1 MYVCIILLIFY
12 FCVLRYIE
20 CKMLPSVTD
29 YDQLTDIEHVL
40 KRPDM
45 YVGSYALQERDDTLA
60 IQDEQGNTRLQ
71 YCHFQVSDTVERLF
85 LEVLT
90 NASDN
95 VIRSRQQGLSEQE
108 VGGIDVTMTLDTIS
122 VRNYGIPIT
131 LDIHPKFNMR
141 LPKII
146 FTLLRSGSNYGDN
159 VSGAGKY
166 GLGAKL
172 TAVHS
177 TTFTVTVASSYQK
190 KFYSQSWHNN
200 LSYEEP
206 EIFQDYDGPSY
217 VEVQYKLDFQKL
229 GYQNLQ
235 YTDMDYALIHKHVID
250 ASLTSKITTTFNG
263 IAYDVRDIKKYVSL
277 LTNVDAKANNVV
289 HITPPP
295 QAAGITDYTKN
306 YWKYTNMLPSVELC
320 IIETPDNPATLAYTN
335 GIPNRYGGV
344 HVEKAIEC
352 TSEIMIKKINTMFEK
367 IGGRGVLNKKDL
379 RKHITCIVIVR
390 LLNPIFDSQSKTA
403 LKSPK
408 PNIKFSEEEE
418 AKFGK
423 FNLLFKRLIAEVE
436 GKALNAMKKTDGKRT
451 RHTKVEECED
461 ANYAGTKDS
470 HKCVL
475 MLTEGKSASGYA
487 TVALQHVGGRD
498 YFGSF
503 PLRGKPINTL
513 NADIMSIVSN
523 QVIADMKEV
532 LGLREGTD
540 YTVESNYRTLRYGKI
555 LIMADAD
562 EDGKHIIGLLLNL
575 FHTLYPSL
583 IAREYIMILRTPI
596 VRVSKG
602 KDRLTFFTHKDYEHW
617 MSTTPTHG
625 KWVHKYLKGL
635 ASSTPDE
642 IAFDFKNPRYVQIVY
657 DDVSDQYINLA
668 FNEKMSDMRKEW
680 IAILKESLYV
690 ETWTTLPISHF
701 IDQELIAFARDN
713 LGRNIP
719 RLMDGLK
726 ESQRKIIWGM
736 YTYKTWG
743 SCGRYENGKRKIG
756 KTDIKTDVKSIKVGA
771 LASHVQ
777 ESTAYKHGEQCLC
790 NTIVSMAFN
799 FTGSNNIEYFR
810 QDGLFGS
817 RNKIGEDAGS
827 PRYIFCA
834 PTAMLPHINKF
845 EDLELMDFEI
855 DEGEDQEPKE
865 FLPIIPMI
873 LVNGANGIGSGYS
886 TRIPKFNPLDLID
899 YIKNKLSGVKYQ
911 AEPMPWYRDFKGTI
925 TATEINLKNS
935 IGGIEVEVEVENENG
950 EIELIKTFMNTGVK
964 YKITGT
970 YHTIGNSIHITEIP
984 IDTSSSKYYA
994 FLKQL
999 VEDKKAD
1006 DCWNHCEADT
1016 IHFELIGYK
1025 GTPNEK
1031 DLRLVKT
1038 ISTSNMII
1046 LDENDIPKRYSRVI
1060 DILEEFYNKRLQ
1072 IYHRRKQ
1079 YLIDEEMKIIPEL
1092 QEKDRFITDLITRN
1106 IIIDKRTK
1114 EDIKKQLQ
1122 ERQYKEDIY
1131 KSLSLDCT
1139 SDSKVRKLKE
1149 KLQYHLDRYNMLLN
1163 LKPEEMW
1170 YSDLVQLEEEYK
1182 KYYKL

>member
-1 MYVCIILLIFY
+1 
-12 FCVLRYIE
+12 
-20 CKMLPSVTD
+20 MLASVTD

-71 YCHFQVSDTVERLF
+71 YCHFQVSDAVERLF

-95 VIRSRQQGLSEQE
+95 VIRSREKGLTEQE
-108 VGGIDVTMTLDTIS
+108 VGGIDVQMTYDTVT
-122 VRNYGIPIT
+122 VRNYGIPII

-177 TTFTVTVASSYQK
+177 TTFTVTVASGYQK
-190 KFYSQSWHNN
+190 KFYRQSWHNN

-206 EIFQDYDGPSY
+206 ELFQDYDGPSY
-217 VEVQYKLDFQKL
+217 VEVQYTLDFQKL

-250 ASLTSKITTTFNG
+250 ASLTSKITTSFNG
-263 IAYDVRDIKKYVSL
+263 ITYDFRDIKKYVSL
-277 LTNVDAKANNVV
+277 LTNVDPKANSVV
-289 HITPPP
+289 HILPSHNPNTSM
-295 QAAGITDYTKN
+295 QEYKKN
-306 YWKYTNMLPSVELC
+306 YWKHTNNLPSVELC

-344 HVEKAIEC
+344 HVEKAIES
-352 TSEIMIKKINTMFEK
+352 TSDIMIKKINTMFEK
-367 IGGRGVLNKKDL
+367 ISGKGILNKKDL
-379 RKHITCIVIVR
+379 RKHITCVIIVR
-390 LLNPIFDSQSKTA
+390 VLNPVFDSQSKTA

-408 PNIKFSEEEE
+408 PIIKFTEDEE

-423 FNLLFKRLIAEVE
+423 FNLLFKRLLAEVE
-436 GKALNAMKKTDGKRT
+436 GKALNALKKTDGKRT
-451 RHTKVEECED
+451 RHTNVEECED
-461 ANYAGTKDS
+461 ANFAGTKES

-487 TVALQHVGGRD
+487 TVALEHVPGKRN
-498 YFGSF
+498 YFGTF
-503 PLRGKPINTL
+503 PLRGKPINTM
-513 NADIMSIVSN
+513 NADIMSIVKN
-523 QVIADMKEV
+523 QVITDLKEV

-540 YTVESNYRTLRYGKI
+540 YTVDSNYLTLRYGKI

-575 FHTLYPSL
+575 FHSLYPSL

-596 VRVSKG
+596 VRVTKG
-602 KDRLTFFTHKDYEHW
+602 KERLGFFTHKDYEHW
-617 MSTTPTHG
+617 MSITPNHG

-635 ASSTPDE
+635 ASSTPEE
-642 IAFDFKNPRYVQIVY
+642 ISYDFQDPRYVQIVY
-657 DDVSDQYINLA
+657 DDVSDQFINLA
-668 FNEKMSDMRKEW
+668 FNEKMSNLRKEW
-680 IAILKESLYV
+680 IATLKESLYV
-690 ETWTTLPISHF
+690 ETWSVLPISQF
-701 IDQELIAFARDN
+701 IDQELVTFARDN

-726 ESQRKIIWGM
+726 ESQRKILWGM

-756 KTDIKTDVKSIKVGA
+756 KSDINTDAKSIKVGA

-790 NTIVSMAFN
+790 NTIIGMAFN

-834 PTAMLPHINKF
+834 PSDMLHTVFKF
-845 EDLELMDFEI
+845 DDFVLMDFEV
-855 DEGEDQEPKE
+855 DEGEDQEPKQ
-865 FLPIIPMI
+865 FLPVIPMI

-886 TRIPKFNPLDLID
+886 TRIPKFNPLDLSM
-899 YIKNKLSGVKYQ
+899 YLKNRLNGIKNQ
-911 AEPMPWYRDFKGTI
+911 PEPIPWYRDFKGTI
-925 TATEINLKNS
+925 TATEINLKNNQ
-935 IGGIEVEVEVENENG
+935 GGIEVEMEVENENG
-950 EIELIKTFMNTGVK
+950 EIETIITTINTGVK
-964 YKITGT
+964 YKIAGS
-970 YHTIGNSIHITEIP
+970 YHIRGNTIHITELP
-984 IDTSSSKYYA
+984 IDTSMSNYKK
-994 FLKQL
+994 FLEQL
-999 VEDKKAD
+999 VKDKKAD
-1006 DCWNHCEADT
+1006 DYKNHCGT
-1016 IHFELIGYK
+1016 NTVHFELIGYK

-1038 ISTSNMII
+1038 LSTSNMII
-1046 LDENDIPKRYSRVI
+1046 LDENDIPKRYSRI
-1060 DILEEFYNKRLQ
+1060 NDILEDFYTQRLAY
-1072 IYHRRKQ
+1072 YHKRKQ
-1079 YLIDEEMKIIPEL
+1079 YLIDEEIKIVTEL
-1092 QEKDRFITDLITRN
+1092 QEKDRFITDLIEKN
-1106 IIIDKRTK
+1106 IVIEKRTK

-1122 ERQYKEDIY
+1122 DRQYKEDIY
-1131 KSLSLDCT
+1131 KTLSLDCT
-1139 SDSKVRKLKE
+1139 SDNKVRKLKE
-1149 KLQYHLDRYNMLLN
+1149 KLQYHIDRYNMLCN
-1163 LKPEEMW
+1163 LQPEQMW
-1170 YSDLVQLEEEYK
+1170 YSDIEQFEAEYK
-1182 KYYKL
+1182 KYYKF

>member
-1 MYVCIILLIFY
+1 
-12 FCVLRYIE
+12 
-20 CKMLPSVTD
+20 MLPSVTD

-45 YVGSYALQERDDTLA
+45 YVGSYALQERSDTLA

-71 YCHFQVSDTVERLF
+71 YCQFSVSDAVERLF

-108 VGGIDVTMTLDTIS
+108 VGGIDVQMTSDTIT

-177 TTFTVTVASSYQK
+177 TTFTVTVASGYQK
-190 KFYSQSWHNN
+190 KFYRQSWHNN

-206 EIFQDYDGPSY
+206 ELFQDYDGPSY
-217 VEVQYKLDFQKL
+217 VEIQYTLDFQKL
-229 GYQNLQ
+229 GYQGLQ
-235 YTDMDYALIHKHVID
+235 YTDVDYALIHKHVID
-250 ASLTSKITTTFNG
+250 SSLTSKITTSFNG
-263 IAYDVRDIKKYVSL
+263 IKYDFRDIKKYVSL
-277 LTNVDAKANNVV
+277 LTNVDPKAHNVV
-289 HITPPP
+289 HILPPSQGIGNITP
-295 QAAGITDYTKN
+295 QDYTKN
-306 YWKYTNMLPSVELC
+306 YWKHTNMLPSVELC

-344 HVEKAIEC
+344 HVEKAIEA
-352 TSEIMIKKINTMFEK
+352 TSDVMIKKVNAMFEK
-367 IGGRGVLNKKDL
+367 ISGKGVLNKKDL
-379 RKHITCIVIVR
+379 RKHITCVIIVR
-390 LLNPIFDSQSKTA
+390 VLNPVFDCQSKTA

-408 PNIKFSEEEE
+408 PIIKFTDDEE

-423 FNLLFKRLIAEVE
+423 FNLLFKRLLAEVE
-436 GKALNAMKKTDGKRT
+436 GKALNALKKTDGKRT
-451 RHTKVEECED
+451 RHTDVDECED
-461 ANYAGTKDS
+461 ANFAGTKQS

-487 TVALQHVGGRD
+487 TVALQHVPGKRD
-498 YFGSF
+498 YFGTF
-503 PLRGKPINTL
+503 PLRGKPINTI
-513 NADIMSIVSN
+513 NADVMSIVN
-523 QVIADMKEV
+523 NKVITDLKEV
-532 LGLREGTD
+532 LGLREGMD
-540 YTVESNYRTLRYGKI
+540 YTVDSNYMTLRYGKI

-575 FHTLYPSL
+575 FHSLYPSL

-602 KDRLTFFTHKDYEHW
+602 KERLTFFTHADYQAW
-617 MSTTPTHG
+617 MDQTPMHG

-642 IAFDFKNPRYVQIVY
+642 IVYDFQDPRYVQIVY
-657 DDVSDQYINLA
+657 DDVSDQFINLA
-668 FNEKMSDMRKEW
+668 FNEKLSDQRKEW
-680 IAILKESLYV
+680 IALLKESLYV
-690 ETWTTLPISHF
+690 ERWSVLPISHF
-701 IDQELIAFARDN
+701 IDQELVTFARDN

-726 ESQRKIIWGM
+726 ESQRKIVWGM

-756 KTDIKTDVKSIKVGA
+756 KTDIKTDAKSIKVGT

-790 NTIVSMAFN
+790 STIIAMAFD
-799 FTGSNNIEYFR
+799 FTGSNNIEYFK

-827 PRYIFCA
+827 PRYIFCS
-834 PTAMLPHINKF
+834 PTPMLPKINRF
-845 EDLELMDFEI
+845 EDFELLGFKV
-855 DEGEDQEPKE
+855 DEGEDQEPKQ

-886 TRIPKFNPLDLID
+886 TRIPKFNPLDLSM
-899 YIKNKLSGVKYQ
+899 YLKNRLQGIQ
-911 AEPMPWYRDFKGTI
+911 NQPEPIPWYRDFKGTI
-925 TATEINLKNS
+925 TATEINLKNNK
-935 IGGIEVEVEVENENG
+935 GGIEVEVEVENENG
-950 EIELIKTFMNTGVK
+950 EIETIMSMINTGVK
-964 YKITGT
+964 YKITGC
-970 YHTIGNSIHITEIP
+970 YHKLGNVIHITELP
-984 IDTSSSKYYA
+984 IDTSINSYKK
-994 FLKQL
+994 FLEQL
-999 VEDKKAD
+999 VKDKKAD
-1006 DCWNHCEADT
+1006 DCKNHCGPNSV
-1016 IHFELIGYK
+1016 HFELIGYK
-1025 GTPNEK
+1025 GTVNEK
-1031 DLRLVKT
+1031 ELRLVKT
-1038 ISTSNMII
+1038 LSTSNMVI
-1046 LDENDIPKRYSRVI
+1046 LDENDIPKRYSRI
-1060 DILEEFYNKRLQ
+1060 NDILDEFYHKRLEF
-1072 IYHRRKQ
+1072 YHMRKQ
-1079 YLIDEEMKIIPEL
+1079 HLIDEELKIIPEL
-1092 QEKDRFITDLITRN
+1092 QEKVRFVDDLNTGN
-1106 IIIDKRTK
+1106 IIIAKRSK
-1114 EDIKKQLQ
+1114 EDINRQLL
-1122 ERQYKEDIY
+1122 ERQYKEGFH
-1131 KSLSLDCT
+1131 KSFSLDCT
-1139 SDSKVRKLKE
+1139 SENKIKKLRE
-1149 KLQYHLDRYNMLLN
+1149 KLQYHLDRYQMLLN
-1163 LKPEEMW
+1163 LKVEEMW
-1170 YSDLVQLEEEYK
+1170 YVDLQEFETDYK
-1182 KYYKL
+1182 KYYHIQ

>member
-1 MYVCIILLIFY
+1 
-12 FCVLRYIE
+12 
-20 CKMLPSVTD
+20 MLPSVTD

-45 YVGSYALQERDDTLA
+45 YVGSYALQDRDDTLA

-71 YCHFQVSDTVERLF
+71 YCHFQVSDAVERLF

-95 VIRSRQQGLSEQE
+95 VIRSRQQGLTEQE
-108 VGGIDVTMTLDTIS
+108 VGGIDVTMTLDTIT

-177 TTFTVTVASSYQK
+177 TTFTVTVASGYQK
-190 KFYSQSWHNN
+190 KFYKQSWHNN
-200 LSYEEP
+200 LSYEDP
-206 EIFQDYDGPSY
+206 EVFQDYSGPSY
-217 VEVQYKLDFQKL
+217 VEVQYTLDFQKL
-229 GYQNLQ
+229 GYQSLQ

-250 ASLTSKITTTFNG
+250 SSLTSKIVTSFNG
-263 IAYDVRDIKKYVSL
+263 VSYDFRDIKKYITL
-277 LTNVDAKANNVV
+277 LSNVDPKAHNVV
-289 HITPPP
+289 HILPSP
-295 QAAGITDYTKN
+295 QSHGIQDYVKN
-306 YWKYTNMLPSVELC
+306 YWKYPNMLPSVELC

-344 HVEKAIEC
+344 HVERAIDC
-352 TSEIMIKKINTMFEK
+352 TSDIMIKKVNTMFEK
-367 IGGRGVLNKKDL
+367 ISGKGILNKKDL
-379 RKHITCIVIVR
+379 RKHITCVIIVR
-390 LLNPIFDSQSKTA
+390 VLNPVFDSQSKTA

-408 PNIKFSEEEE
+408 PNIKFSDEEE

-423 FNLLFKRLIAEVE
+423 FNLLFKRLLAEVE
-436 GKALNAMKKTDGKRT
+436 GKALNALKKTDGKRT
-451 RHTKVEECED
+451 RHTDVEECED

-475 MLTEGKSASGYA
+475 MLTEGNSASGYA
-487 TVALQHVGGRD
+487 TVALQHVPGKRD
-498 YFGSF
+498 YFGTF

-513 NADIMSIVSN
+513 NADIMSIVKN
-523 QVIADMKEV
+523 QVITDLKEV
-532 LGLREGTD
+532 LGLREGVD
-540 YTVESNYRTLRYGKI
+540 YTVDSNYLTLRYGKI

-562 EDGKHIIGLLLNL
+562 EDGKHIIGLLLIL
-575 FHTLYPSL
+575 FHNLYPSL

-596 VRVSKG
+596 VRVTKG
-602 KDRLTFFTHKDYEHW
+602 KERLGFLTHKDYEDW
-617 MSTTPTHG
+617 MEETPTHG

-642 IAFDFKNPRYVQIVY
+642 ITFDFKDPRYVQIVY
-657 DDVSDQYINLA
+657 DDVSDDYLNLA
-668 FNEKMSDMRKEW
+668 FNEKMSNLRKEW
-680 IAILKESLYV
+680 IAVLKDTLYV
-690 ETWTTLPISHF
+690 ERWNTLPISYF
-701 IDQELIAFARDN
+701 IDQELITFARDN

-726 ESQRKIIWGM
+726 ESQRKIVWGM
-736 YTYKTWG
+736 YTYKSWG
-743 SCGRYENGKRKIG
+743 TCGRYENGRRKIG
-756 KTDIKTDVKSIKVGA
+756 KTDIKTDAKSIKVGA

-777 ESTAYKHGEQCLC
+777 ESTAYKHGDQCLC
-790 NTIVSMAFN
+790 NTIIGMAFD
-799 FTGSNNIEYFR
+799 FAGSNNIEYFR

-817 RNKIGEDAGS
+817 RNKIGQDAGS

-834 PTAMLPHINKF
+834 PSDMLPNIMRF
-845 EDLELMDFEI
+845 EDFELMDFEV
-855 DEGEDQEPKE
+855 DEGEDQEPKQ
-865 FLPIIPMI
+865 FLPVIPLI

-886 TRIPKFNPLDLID
+886 TRIPKFNPLDLSL
-899 YIKNKLSGVKYQ
+899 YIKNRLRGINNQ
-911 AEPMPWYRDFKGTI
+911 PEPIPWYRDFKGTI
-925 TATEINLKNS
+925 SATEINLKNS
-935 IGGIEVEVEVENENG
+935 RSGIEVEMEVENEQG
-950 EIELIKTFMNTGVK
+950 EIETIMTTINTGVK
-964 YKITGT
+964 YKITGS
-970 YHTIGNSIHITEIP
+970 YHIRGNTIHITEIP
-984 IDTSSSKYYA
+984 IDTSMSKYMK
-994 FLKQL
+994 FLEQL
-999 VEDKKAD
+999 VKDKKAD
-1006 DCWNHCEADT
+1006 DCRNHCGPNT
-1016 IHFELIGYK
+1016 VHFEIIGYK
-1025 GTPNEK
+1025 GIPNEK

-1038 ISTSNMII
+1038 LSTSNMII
-1046 LDENDIPKRYSRVI
+1046 LDENDIPKRYNRI
-1060 DILEEFYNKRLQ
+1060 NDILEDFYIQRLV

-1079 YLIDEEMKIIPEL
+1079 HLIDEEMKIIPEL
-1092 QEKDRFITDLITRN
+1092 QEKVRFINDLISEN
-1106 IIIDKRTK
+1106 IIIKKRTK
-1114 EDIKKQLQ
+1114 EDIKRQLQ

-1139 SDSKVRKLKE
+1139 SDSKVRKLNE
-1149 KLQYHLDRYNMLLN
+1149 KLQYHLDRYQMLMN

-1170 YSDLVQLEEEYK
+1170 YSDVEQFETQYK